1 MTRRPARRTTPV
13 RRKAS
18 SRKSPTRKLDEL
30 IKQATMDAYDE
41 SEQATGFYTMLE
53 EYLGVPFKAE
63 VLGVE
68 VTVERVDMD
77 DVRIVAVCKRGK
89 ARQRI
94 PLLDLPL
101 PTPEPEGAEWVAAYR
116 RWARGG
122 ER

>member
-1 MTRRPARRTTPV
+1 MARRTRPG
-13 RRKAS
+13 RRRAP
-18 SRKSPTRKLDEL
+18 SRKPSTRRLDEH
-30 IKQATMDAYDE
+30 IEQATVDAYDE

-53 EYLGVPFKAE
+53 ERLGLPFKAE

-68 VTVERVDMD
+68 VTVEGVDMD

-89 ARQRI
+89 AHQRI

-101 PTPEPEGAEWVAAYR
+101 PTPEPEGAEWIAAYR

>member
-1 MTRRPARRTTPV
+1 MARRTTPV

-18 SRKSPTRKLDEL
+18 SLEFPATRLDEL
-30 IKQATMDAYDE
+30 IEQATVDAYDE

-53 EYLGVPFKAE
+53 EHLGLPFKAE
-63 VLGVE
+63 VLSVE

-77 DVRIVAVCKRGK
+77 DLRIVAVCRRGK
-89 ARQRI
+89 AHQRI

-101 PTPEPEGAEWVAAYR
+101 PTPAPEGAEWVAAYR